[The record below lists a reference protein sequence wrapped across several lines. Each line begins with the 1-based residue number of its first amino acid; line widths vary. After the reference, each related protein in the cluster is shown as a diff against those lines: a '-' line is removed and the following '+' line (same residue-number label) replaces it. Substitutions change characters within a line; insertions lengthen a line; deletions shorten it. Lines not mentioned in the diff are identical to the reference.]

1 MEIELQSIPLSN
13 RSQYHTR
20 HRSAKESLQSYKK
33 LLADSRIQL
42 TRAELF
48 SSSNGGF
55 TSTDDPY
62 AASNDRTRL
71 LSGTDILEQGT
82 KRLQQS
88 QQLALETET
97 QGAEILTNLRTQREQ
112 IENSRGTVG
121 HIPSSVS
128 LLSTKIKHSASTS
141 GPCH

>member
-1 MEIELQSIPLSN
+1 MEIELQSIPLSI
-13 RSQYHTR
+13 RSQYHAR

-48 SSSNGGF
+48 SASSNPNGDF

-71 LSGTDILEQGT
+71 LTGTDILEQGT

-112 IENSRGTVG
+112 IENSRGTVS
-121 HIPSSVS
+121 HIIFRFVV
-128 LLSTKIKHSASTS
+128 IY
-141 GPCH
+141 